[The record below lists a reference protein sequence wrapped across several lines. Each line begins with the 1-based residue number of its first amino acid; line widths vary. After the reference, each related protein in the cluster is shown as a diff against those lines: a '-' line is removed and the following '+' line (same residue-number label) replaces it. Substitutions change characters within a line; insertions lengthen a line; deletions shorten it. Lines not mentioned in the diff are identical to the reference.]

1 MKTSNVKK
9 ILSIVIL
16 SLILAITITTIVL
29 AVVPKKLYN
38 PITDNYKA
46 IIVYKDKVSNIYH
59 TADTAAEDDKVI
71 VAKIKEKLEMSV
83 KDNILSSMFQG
94 VGSFEERVIYEKT
107 STDCMSKVAKVS
119 GSVCLIFDYLKEQT
133 LELKGNVYTHPEG
146 KGKNNSIVYTKIFMP
161 LNNTEDFQKC
171 TVYLAGSDNKSNFQV
186 EFLAHQSELYDY
198 IVNLQWDIV

>member
-16 SLILAITITTIVL
+16 SLILAITVTTIVL

-38 PITDNYKA
+38 PVTDNYNL
-46 IIVYKDKVSNIYH
+46 ITVYKDKVSNAYN
-59 TADTAAEDDKVI
+59 TADTAAEDDKAI
-71 VAKIKEKLEMSV
+71 VAKIKEKLEMCV

-107 STDCMSKVAKVS
+107 STDCVSKVAKV
-119 GSVCLIFDYLKEQT
+119 CLVFTYLEEQT

-146 KGKNNSIVYTKIFMP
+146 KGENNSIVYKKIFMP
-161 LNNTEDFQKC
+161 LNNTEDFQEC
-171 TVYLAGSDNKSNFQV
+171 TVYLTDGDNKSNFQV
-186 EFLAHQSELYDY
+186 KFLAHQSELYDY
-198 IVNLQWDIV
+198 IVDLQWDIV

>member
-16 SLILAITITTIVL
+16 SLIVAITITTIVL

-38 PITDNYKA
+38 PVTDNYKA
-46 IIVYKDKVSNIYH
+46 ITVYKDKVSNTYN
-59 TADTAAEDDKVI
+59 TADTAAEDDKDI
-71 VAKIKEKLEMSV
+71 VAKIKENLEMSV
-83 KDNILSSMFQG
+83 KDNTLSSMFQG

-119 GSVCLIFDYLKEQT
+119 GSVCLIFNYLEEQT

-146 KGKNNSIVYTKIFMP
+146 KGENNSIVYTKIFMP
-161 LNNTEDFQKC
+161 LNNTEDFQEC
-171 TVYLAGSDNKSNFQV
+171 TVYLTGSDNKSNFQV
-186 EFLAHQSELYDY
+186 KFLAHQSELYDY
-198 IVNLQWDIV
+198 IVSLQWDTV

>member
-71 VAKIKEKLEMSV
+71 VAKIKENLEMSV

-119 GSVCLIFDYLKEQT
+119 GSVCLIFDYLEEQT

-146 KGKNNSIVYTKIFMP
+146 KGENNSIVYTKIFMP
-161 LNNTEDFQKC
+161 LNNTEDFQEC
-171 TVYLAGSDNKSNFQV
+171 TVYLTDGDNKSNFQV
-186 EFLAHQSELYDY
+186 KFLAHQSELYDY
-198 IVNLQWDIV
+198 IVDLQWDIV